1 MAKGNLFKGKSSG
14 RVGDIVFYSR
24 LGVPVQRALNRH
36 PSNPRTPR
44 QQANRSRMAVVLA
57 EWARCKAEG
66 IVIDFPSR
74 PVNFSNYLQFVALNL
89 PRVDVDCPSLTSF
102 IYTDA

>member
-24 LGVPVQRALNRH
+24 QGVPVQRALNRH
-36 PSNPRTPR
+36 PTNPRTPK
-44 QQANRSRMAVVLA
+44 QQANRSRMAIVLR
-57 EWARCKAEG
+57 EWTRAKNEG
-66 IVIDFPSR
+66 IVIDFHTR

-89 PRVDVDCPSLTSF
+89 PRVNVEHPELTSF
-102 IYTDA
+102 LYTDA